1 MSKMDEKYE
10 KKFEEMEWYAITYSI
25 NRKEMEMFNIFRSG
39 HFCDGLK
46 RLLKEKGKTMDEFV
60 KELHR
65 ISKYAFWC
73 KCEYEIEVDDHMPC
87 GRYEAVLEDDA
98 FTIKHRWFS
107 LPGVDAVYKGDN
119 VEAVESN
126 KFRKGACYVQ
136 MRELDTSKKIDVYT
150 QLQPNMERLAEYII
164 RECGYRIAKQ

>member
-1 MSKMDEKYE
+1 MSKIDEKYE
-10 KKFEEMEWYAITYSI
+10 KKFNEMAWYTITYSI
-25 NRKEMEMFNIFRSG
+25 NKNEMEMFNIFNSG
-39 HFCDGLK
+39 HFRDGLK

-73 KCEYEIEVDDHMPC
+73 KCEYEIEVNDHMPC
-87 GRYEAVLEDDA
+87 GRYEAILEDDS
-98 FTIKHRWFS
+98 FTIKSRWFNS
-107 LPGVDAVYKGDN
+107 PEIDAVYKGDN
-119 VEAVESN
+119 AKAVEAN
-126 KFRKGACYVQ
+126 KFHKGNCYVQ

-164 RECGYRIAKQ
+164 RECNYRITKQ